1 VEAEPQ
7 LGCGSAAGCW
17 PIGQLAAAAPAPAAT
32 AAMAAQI
39 MTAALGIRVRRPGL
53 GRTWPPPLFERQTF
67 DGAIRARVPA
77 AFRILRVNAKGQN
90 RTVRRLGSSAGLAV
104 ARVRPGTSRSS
115 RCDTCLVPLTILIVD
130 DHEGFRQVARA
141 LLEADGIEVVGEAA
155 DGESVITE
163 VGGLRPQ
170 LVLLMSSLAPVSLF
184 ARGRRH
190 KVPAC
195 GGLSVSVVEC

>member
-1 VEAEPQ
+1 
-7 LGCGSAAGCW
+7 
-17 PIGQLAAAAPAPAAT
+17 
-32 AAMAAQI
+32 
-39 MTAALGIRVRRPGL
+39 
-53 GRTWPPPLFERQTF
+53 
-67 DGAIRARVPA
+67 
-77 AFRILRVNAKGQN
+77 
-90 RTVRRLGSSAGLAV
+90 
-104 ARVRPGTSRSS
+104 
-115 RCDTCLVPLTILIVD
+115 LVPLTILIID
-130 DHEGFRQVARA
+130 DHEGFRQVAHA

-195 GGLSVSVVEC
+195 GGLAVSVVEC